1 MQLVAAEKGH
11 TMNLYERPSF
21 IPASIVDAP
30 IAFTWEGAQAH
41 IGPVE
46 MVTPLMKSLGQ
57 GTGLAQVA
65 QCAGVLL
72 WATWRLKKA
81 ANVDHNLELAE
92 AAFAYGVDWRYID
105 RKAGPWHEVL
115 DQPSALSA
123 AMKINSLMRRAL
135 NHEAHWNSFYQPVSE
150 TFHSANIVNHILP
163 KPTRAEFESWLN
175 SVIDRVKT
183 FFPLPDIPKR
193 KFGTFDNEAAYDEYV
208 APRRGVAVPPQIL
221 DPGFDYK
228 PQERE
233 ALLAGF
239 LGQLDPQK
247 NRYLRSPE
255 SMLKLGFVGVP
266 YQLP

>member
-105 RKAGPWHEVL
+105 RKAGPW
-115 DQPSALSA
+115 QRGP
-123 AMKINSLMRRAL
+123 MTPP
-135 NHEAHWNSFYQPVSE
+135 WQPV
-150 TFHSANIVNHILP
+150 L
-163 KPTRAEFESWLN
+163 
-175 SVIDRVKT
+175 RVKYSASA
-183 FFPLPDIPKR
+183 IPSTPSR
-193 KFGTFDNEAAYDEYV
+193 RFGAF
-208 APRRGVAVPPQIL
+208 AV
-221 DPGFDYK
+221 
-228 PQERE
+228 ETR
-233 ALLAGF
+233 
-239 LGQLDPQK
+239 QLK
-247 NRYLRSPE
+247 HS
-255 SMLKLGFVGVP
+255 
-266 YQLP
+266 